1 MASRVLNLVLLLC
14 VGAVFGMIGTVAH
27 QSTID
32 VLLIGVPWGIAVSL
46 FGITC
51 LLAGIRLVTTDR
63 MPTLLAAIGVL
74 AAIALYS
81 FKSAG
86 GSVLV
91 PDNALGKV
99 WVVAPVII
107 AAVVVAWPRLGGPV
121 WRRPAQQAT
130 SERVN

>member
-27 QSTID
+27 QSTFEM
-32 VLLIGVPWGIAVSL
+32 LSIGVPWGIAVSL
-46 FGITC
+46 FGIAC

-74 AAIALYS
+74 AAIALFS

-86 GSVLV
+86 GSVRV
-91 PDNALGKV
+91 PDNTLGKV
-99 WVVAPVII
+99 WVVAPVVI
-107 AAVVVAWPRLGGPV
+107 AALVVAWPRLRTPGGG
-121 WRRPAQQAT
+121 RPARRVT
-130 SERVN
+130 GERVN

>member
-27 QSTID
+27 QSTFE
-32 VLLIGVPWGIAVSL
+32 VLSFAVPWGIVVGL
-46 FGITC
+46 LGITC

-63 MPTLLAAIGVL
+63 MPTLLAAVGVL
-74 AAIALYS
+74 AAIALFS

-99 WVVAPVII
+99 WVIAPVII
-107 AAVVVAWPRLGGPV
+107 AAVVVAWPRLSGRAGADRLN
-121 WRRPAQQAT
+121 RRSASA
-130 SERVN
+130 

>member
-27 QSTID
+27 QSTLE
-32 VLLIGVPWGIAVSL
+32 VLSIGVPWGIAVGL
-46 FGITC
+46 LGVTC
-51 LLAGIRLVTTDR
+51 LLAGIRLVTADR

-74 AAIALYS
+74 AAIALFS

-107 AAVVVAWPRLGGPV
+107 AAVVLAWPRLSRPGG
-121 WRRPAQQAT
+121 RRPAQRAIG
-130 SERVN
+130 ERVN